1 MQLTASQQ
9 RAISGAR
16 QNLQLIACAGSG
28 KTEVVARRVAHLLSR
43 ETKPTLLPSQIVAFT
58 FTNKAAAELK
68 HRIQQRVNGLPGD
81 KVLGMADLYVGTI
94 HGYCG
99 KLLQDHVPEYLK
111 FELLNE
117 MQQHLFIQR
126 NSRASGLTSATAMN
140 GRQLKRFV
148 DEKRYLTALN
158 VIREDDVS
166 IPALSDCSVYY
177 YLEQYEDLLERHGYF
192 DYSAILTTAV
202 EQIEQQPELRQSL
215 SRQLKYVIVDEYQDV
230 NPIQERLVRALHNL
244 GARICVVGDDDQ
256 TIYQWRGSDVKNIIR
271 FRDQYPRVKQV
282 ALQENFRSSEGV
294 VATAR
299 DFIAQN
305 DDRLD
310 KEMVPSSGQQ
320 FEPGDITAQEFESP
334 QEEADWIA
342 TTCQG
347 LRGIAF
353 NEDGRS
359 RGLSWSDM
367 AVLVRARVSMGPIV
381 DALRRAGIPYVVSGN
396 AGLFD
401 TAEVQAARGLFHY
414 IAEIPITS
422 TWRKLDEPAPEQQ
435 ELRKLWKDAGVGIAG
450 RELSRGLRYIDRVRD
465 QLRNDKAHGRTL
477 QGVFLDFLE
486 HAGIRENKIGDG
498 GDVVMYNLGKF
509 SQLITDYE
517 TIHHQSS
524 RVDLFEGFVKF
535 LYFQADGAYAEG
547 KDDSPFAP
555 PDAVQIST
563 VHQAKGREWPVV
575 FIPAL
580 QRSRFPSSFR
590 PAPIWQLIPEDA
602 VPGAER
608 YDGSIEDERR
618 LFYVAMT
625 RSKKFLHFSWAPRAS
640 KGWYSKKSEFWD
652 DVISSRYV
660 SRAKPDYSA
669 RPKLPPRPRIGV
681 ENVELSFSDL
691 KYFFQCPYEFK
702 IRVLYGFNGPIAAPL
717 GYGKSLH
724 DALAEVHKRA
734 MDGNVV
740 STGEAAKLV
749 ERHMRLPYAGAELD
763 ERLRDAA
770 ERTIAKYIEEN
781 ADDLQNIE
789 FAEKDVEIALDDGV
803 TVSGRIDLVRRLDT
817 NETTIVDLKSSS
829 RAQAEDVTEKQLN
842 TYVLGYEQLTGE
854 RADWVEIYDLDQGK
868 RRPRPVEDSL
878 VDEVRSSTMQ
888 AANALREQRF
898 PAKPGPRKCG
908 QCDFRRICSP
918 GEQAV
923 SHGRST
929 SRQGRAGS

>member
-1 MQLTASQQ
+1 MQLTANQQ
-9 RAISGAR
+9 RAISGSR

-28 KTEVVARRVAHLLSR
+28 KTEVVAQRVAHLLRR
-43 ETKPTLLPSQIVAFT
+43 ETRPTLSPSQIVAFT

-68 HRIQQRVNGLPGD
+68 HRIQQRVDDLPD

-94 HGYCG
+94 HGYCA

-117 MQQHLFIQR
+117 MQQQLFIQR
-126 NSRASGLTSATAMN
+126 NSRASGLTSATALS
-140 GRQLKRFV
+140 GRQLRRFV
-148 DEKRYLTALN
+148 DAKRYLTALN

-166 IPALSDCSVYY
+166 VPELGDCSVYHH
-177 YLEQYEDLLERHGYF
+177 LEQYEDLLKHHGYF

-202 EQIEQQPELRQSL
+202 ERIERQPDLRRTL

-230 NPIQERLVRALHNL
+230 NPIQERLVRALHDL

-256 TIYQWRGSDVKNIIR
+256 TIYQWRGSDVKNITG
-271 FRDQYPRVKQV
+271 FCDKYPRVKQV
-282 ALQENFRSSEGV
+282 TLEENFRSSEGV
-294 VATAR
+294 VATAH

-305 DDRLD
+305 DDRLS
-310 KEMVPSSGQQ
+310 KAMVPSSEQQ
-320 FEPGDITAQEFESP
+320 FELGDITALEFESP

-342 TTCQG
+342 ATCQD
-347 LRGIAF
+347 LRGLAF
-353 NEDGRS
+353 DEGDHS

-367 AVLVRARVSMGPIV
+367 AVLVRARVSMAPIV

-401 TAEVQAARGLFHY
+401 TAEAQATRALFHY
-414 IAEIPITS
+414 IAEISIAS
-422 TWRKLDEPAPEQQ
+422 TWRKLDAPAPERQ
-435 ELRKLWKDAGVGIAG
+435 ELRKLWKDARVGIAG
-450 RELSRGLRYIDRVRD
+450 RELSRGLRYADRVRD
-465 QLRNDKAHGRTL
+465 QLRNDQARGRTL

-486 HAGIRENKIGDG
+486 RAGIREDKIGDG
-498 GDVVMYNLGKF
+498 GDVVMYNLGQF

-517 TIHHQSS
+517 TIHHRSS
-524 RVDLFEGFVKF
+524 RLDLFEGFVKF

-555 PDAVQIST
+555 PEAVQIST
-563 VHQAKGREWPVV
+563 VHQAKGREWPAV
-575 FIPAL
+575 FLPAL
-580 QRSRFPSSFR
+580 QRNRFPSSFR
-590 PAPIWQLIPEDA
+590 PADVWQLIPEDA
-602 VPGAER
+602 VPGAEC

-652 DVISSRYV
+652 DTISSRYV

-669 RPKLPPRPRIGV
+669 RPKLTPRPRIGI
-681 ENVELSFSDL
+681 ENVELSFSEL
-691 KYFFQCPYEFK
+691 KYFFKCPYEFK

-734 MDGNVV
+734 MNGDVV
-740 STGEAAKLV
+740 SAGEAAELV
-749 ERHMRLPYAGAELD
+749 ERHLRLPYANTELD

-781 ADDLQNIE
+781 AEDLQNIE
-789 FAEKDVEIALDDGV
+789 FAEKDVEIALDGGV

-829 RAQAEDVTEKQLN
+829 RAQAEEVTEKQLN

-878 VDEVRSSTMQ
+878 VDEVRSSAMR
-888 AANALREQRF
+888 AAAGLREQRF
-898 PAKPGPRKCG
+898 PAKPGRRKCG
-908 QCDFRRICSP
+908 QCDFQRICGP
-918 GEQAV
+918 GEQATA
-923 SHGRST
+923 R
-929 SRQGRAGS
+929 

>member
-9 RAISGAR
+9 RAISGSR

-28 KTEVVARRVAHLLSR
+28 KTEVVARRVAHLLSKEAR
-43 ETKPTLLPSQIVAFT
+43 PILSPSQIVAFT

-68 HRIQQRVNGLPGD
+68 HRIQLRVNDLPN
-81 KVLGMADLYVGTI
+81 KMLGMADLYVGTI
-94 HGYCG
+94 HGYCA

-117 MQQHLFIQR
+117 MQQELFIQR
-126 NSRASGLTSATAMN
+126 NSRASGLTSATRMS
-140 GRQLKRFV
+140 GRPLHRFV
-148 DEKRYLTALN
+148 DAKRYLTALN

-166 IPALSDCSVYY
+166 VPALSDCSVYQH
-177 YLEQYEDLLERHGYF
+177 LEQYEDLLRHHGYF
-192 DYSAILTTAV
+192 DYSAILTAAV
-202 EQIEQQPELRQSL
+202 EQIEQQPELRRTL
-215 SRQLKYVIVDEYQDV
+215 AKQLKYVIVDEYQDV
-230 NPIQERLVRALHNL
+230 NPIQERLVRALHDL

-256 TIYQWRGSDVKNIIR
+256 TIYQWRGSDIENITEFCNR
-271 FRDQYPRVKQV
+271 YPSVKQV
-282 ALQENFRSSEGV
+282 TLQENFRSSEGV

-299 DFIAQN
+299 DFITQN
-305 DDRLD
+305 DDRLS

-320 FEPGDITAQEFESP
+320 FELGDITAREFESP

-342 TTCQG
+342 ATCQD
-347 LRGIAF
+347 LRGLAL
-353 NEDGRS
+353 NEGGRG

-367 AVLVRARVSMGPIV
+367 AVLVRARVSMAPIV
-381 DALRRAGIPYVVSGN
+381 DALRRADIPYVVSGN

-401 TAEVQAARGLFHY
+401 TAEAQAARALFHY
-414 IAEIPITS
+414 IAEIPIAS
-422 TWRKLDEPAPEQQ
+422 TWRKLDAPAPEQQ
-435 ELRKLWKDAGVGIAG
+435 ELRKLWKDADVGIKG
-450 RELSRGLRYIDRVRD
+450 RELSRGLRYVERVRD
-465 QLRNDKAHGRTL
+465 QLRNEKARGRTL

-486 HAGIRENKIGDG
+486 HAGIREDKIGDG
-498 GDVVMYNLGKF
+498 GDVAMYNLGKF

-517 TIHHQSS
+517 TIHHRSS
-524 RVDLFEGFVKF
+524 RADLFEGFVKF
-535 LYFQADGAYAEG
+535 LYFQADGSYAEG
-547 KDDSPFAP
+547 KDDSPFPP

-563 VHQAKGREWPVV
+563 VHQAKGREWPAV

-580 QRSRFPSSFR
+580 QRNRFPSSFR
-590 PAPIWQLIPEDA
+590 RADVWQLIPEDA
-602 VPGAER
+602 VLGAER

-625 RSKKFLHFSWAPRAS
+625 RSKKFLHFSWAPCES
-640 KGWYSKKSEFWD
+640 KGLYSKKSEFWD

-669 RPKLPPRPRIGV
+669 RSRLPAEPRIGID
-681 ENVELSFSDL
+681 NVELSFSEL

-717 GYGKSLH
+717 GYGKGLH

-734 MDGNVV
+734 MSDDAV
-740 STGEAAKLV
+740 SADEATELV

-763 ERLRDAA
+763 ERLREAA
-770 ERTIAKYIEEN
+770 ERTISKYIEEN
-781 ADDLQNIE
+781 AEDLQNIE
-789 FAEKDVEIALDDGV
+789 FAEKDVEIALDGGV

-817 NETTIVDLKSSS
+817 NETTIVDLKSNS
-829 RAQAEDVTEKQLN
+829 RAQAEEVTEKQLN

-878 VDEVRSSTMQ
+878 VNEVRRSARQ
-888 AANALREQRF
+888 AVDALREQRF
-898 PAKPGPRKCG
+898 PAKPGRRKCG
-908 QCDFRRICSP
+908 QCDFRQICGP
-918 GEQAV
+918 GE
-923 SHGRST
+923 RT
-929 SRQGRAGS
+929 LSRQHSAS

>member
-1 MQLTASQQ
+1 MQLTANQQ
-9 RAISGAR
+9 RAISGSR

-28 KTEVVARRVAHLLSR
+28 KTEVVAQRVAHLLRR
-43 ETKPTLLPSQIVAFT
+43 ETRPTLSPSQIVAFT

-68 HRIQQRVNGLPGD
+68 HRIQQRVDDLPD

-94 HGYCG
+94 HGYCA

-117 MQQHLFIQR
+117 MQQQLFIQR
-126 NSRASGLTSATAMN
+126 NSRASGLTSATKMS
-140 GRQLKRFV
+140 GRPLHRFV
-148 DEKRYLTALN
+148 DAKRYLAALN

-166 IPALSDCSVYY
+166 VSELGDCSVYHH
-177 YLEQYEDLLERHGYF
+177 LEQYEDLLKHHGYF
-192 DYSAILTTAV
+192 DYSAIMTTAV
-202 EQIEQQPELRQSL
+202 ERIERQPDLRRTL
-215 SRQLKYVIVDEYQDV
+215 SKQLKYVIVDEYQDV
-230 NPIQERLVRALHNL
+230 NPIQERLVRALHDL

-256 TIYQWRGSDVKNIIR
+256 TIYQWRGSDVKNITG
-271 FRDQYPRVKQV
+271 FCDKYPRVKQV
-282 ALQENFRSSEGV
+282 TLEENFRSSEGV

-305 DDRLD
+305 NDRLR
-310 KEMVPSSGQQ
+310 KAMVPSSKQQ
-320 FEPGDITAQEFESP
+320 FELGDITALEFESP

-342 TTCQG
+342 ATCQD
-347 LRGIAF
+347 LRGLAF
-353 NEDGRS
+353 DEGDRS
-359 RGLSWSDM
+359 RGLSWSDI
-367 AVLVRARVSMGPIV
+367 AVLVRARVSMAPIV

-401 TAEVQAARGLFHY
+401 TAEAQAARALFHY
-414 IAEIPITS
+414 IAEIPIAS
-422 TWRKLDEPAPEQQ
+422 TWRKLDAPAPERQ
-435 ELRKLWKDAGVGIAG
+435 ELRKLWKDAGFGIAG
-450 RELSRGLRYIDRVRD
+450 RELSRGLRYADRVRD
-465 QLRNDKAHGRTL
+465 QLRNNQARGRTL

-486 HAGIRENKIGDG
+486 HAGIREDKIRDG
-498 GDVVMYNLGKF
+498 GDVVMYNLGQF

-517 TIHHQSS
+517 TIHHRSS
-524 RVDLFEGFVKF
+524 RADLFEGFVKF

-563 VHQAKGREWPVV
+563 VHQAKGREWPAV

-590 PAPIWQLIPEDA
+590 PADVWQLIPEDA

-652 DVISSRYV
+652 DAISSRYV

-669 RPKLPPRPRIGV
+669 RPKLPSRPRIGI
-681 ENVELSFSDL
+681 ENVELSFSEL

-734 MDGNVV
+734 MNGDVV
-740 STGEAAKLV
+740 SAGEAAELV
-749 ERHMRLPYAGAELD
+749 ERHLRLPYANTELD

-781 ADDLQNIE
+781 AEDLQNIE
-789 FAEKDVEIALDDGV
+789 FAEKDVEIALDGGV

-829 RAQAEDVTEKQLN
+829 RAQVEEVTEKQLN

-854 RADWVEIYDLDQGK
+854 RADWVEVYDLDQGK

-878 VDEVRSSTMQ
+878 VDEVRSSAMR
-888 AANALREQRF
+888 AAAGLREQRF
-898 PAKPGPRKCG
+898 PAKPGRRKCG
-908 QCDFRRICSP
+908 QCDFRRICGP
-918 GEQAV
+918 GEQATA
-923 SHGRST
+923 R
-929 SRQGRAGS
+929 